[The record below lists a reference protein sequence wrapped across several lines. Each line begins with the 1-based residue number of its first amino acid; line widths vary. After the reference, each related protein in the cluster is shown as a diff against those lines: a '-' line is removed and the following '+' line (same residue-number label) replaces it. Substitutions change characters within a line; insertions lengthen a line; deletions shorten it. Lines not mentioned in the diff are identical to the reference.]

1 MTFRKMAFC
10 LACLIVFTIGAMQPA
25 DAQERPPNVFSGGRV
40 PINQQ
45 KDAPAQEPAQPDRPE
60 PPQRATSAAPAE
72 WRGIHHTGP
81 LTGADVQ
88 RYAALGCNFLLVE
101 SPDFYN
107 LDAASGEAWADAFG
121 AARKAGLEP
130 VPVLNLLS
138 GAQAFL
144 AIHPELAEGR
154 LALDRVNF
162 AQSNANYLSR
172 RNIINTAS
180 SPIIVRRGETA
191 LTANVD
197 YTITPGVLNA
207 PYSGENA
214 PWIIRR
220 TTTGALRPDAQVEVY
235 YTYVPPDTGAVCMAA
250 PEAEPVLRAMVARI
264 AEVLAPKWMHI
275 DHGQIERIGTDIR
288 SRSKRAANHELFIE
302 SVRVMT
308 GLIADVSPGTGV
320 IIWADAVNPLQDAED
335 HGFTGVA
342 ANLPEDVALMLRFSD
357 PTARLVDES
366 VQWIRGTGHAW
377 FGWVPGSAPE
387 SYNLVDHIQ
396 AAPDALGIVIEP
408 ATGGEDH
415 AQTLLAKARGA
426 NVPSLI
432 WPQGLNRYFNARLW
446 QPGYEEVRAALVEYM
461 NQRTVDGVSPEAERQ
476 RFAAWLKDFQRQAGS
491 RDPGLILTEQLYFN
505 LLEWVRLESEYVV
518 KPDAGVLTKLS
529 KLVEAQA
536 DLDPAF
542 ESDREAYMLAVIRE
556 KALFAP
562 ASILF
567 KSFLLPYRPL
577 NLAPGQGAFEIAVTP
592 EFHDIEHEAQA
603 IYDFLDAP
611 GPVFRID
618 FDSADAAEVIVE
630 TSTDGENYTEAK
642 RVEAHLPGG
651 VRGPIM
657 LSRPVLSRFLR
668 VRVVSPS
675 EQAVL
680 RTPRVFALKEPAA
693 AISNPSATPATLDAM
708 FHETAYPREPQI
720 YGFVDLSTH
729 RFAEGQTTVRVFHT
743 ADTLYLAAYV
753 RENRMDTR
761 LMTATERDDP
771 LWQEESLEL
780 RFRTPRGDTF
790 RFVVSPLAMRY
801 DSRNGDPA
809 WNGAWEVTA
818 KDFSTGWAAEIAI
831 PFKTFNANPGPGETW
846 KFDVVRHRV
855 NVKQEKGVW
864 AFDGDAPANGQAYG
878 LLNLR

>member
-1 MTFRKMAFC
+1 MAFRLMC
-10 LACLIVFTIGAMQPA
+10 SLAVAVGAMQPA
-25 DAQERPPNVFSGGRV
+25 EAQDRPPNVFSGGRV
-40 PINQQ
+40 PINQE
-45 KDAPAQEPAQPDRPE
+45 KDAPARGPAQPDRPE
-60 PPQRATSAAPAE
+60 PLRRGPSAGSTE

-81 LTGADVQ
+81 LTNPDVQ

-107 LDAASGEAWADAFG
+107 LDAATGEAWADAF
-121 AARKAGLEP
+121 ASARKAGIEP

-144 AIHPELAEGR
+144 ALHPELAEGR

-172 RNIINTAS
+172 RNIIDTAS
-180 SPIIVRRGETA
+180 SPIIVRLGETA
-191 LTANVD
+191 LTANED
-197 YTITPGVLNA
+197 YTITPGELSA
-207 PYSGENA
+207 PYGSGNA

-220 TTTGALRPDAQVEVY
+220 TTSGVLGPEAQVEVY

-250 PEAEPVLRAMVARI
+250 PEAEPVLRAMVSRVA
-264 AEVLAPKWMHI
+264 AVLAPKWIHI
-275 DHGQIERIGTDIR
+275 DHGQIERMGTDIR
-288 SRSKRAANHELFIE
+288 SRSKRAGNNELFIE
-302 SVRVMT
+302 SVRTMA
-308 GLIADVSPGTGV
+308 GLIAEVSPRTGV
-320 IIWADAVNPLQDAED
+320 IMWADAINPVQDAED

-342 ANLPEDVALMLRFSD
+342 ESLPEDVALMLRFSD

-366 VQWIRGTGHAW
+366 VQWIRTTGHAW
-377 FGWVPGSAPE
+377 FGLAPGNAPE
-387 SYNLVDHIQ
+387 SFNLVDHVQ
-396 AAPDALGIVIEP
+396 TTPDALGVVIEP
-408 ATGGEDH
+408 TPGEVDQT
-415 AQTLLAKARGA
+415 QTLLSKAGGA
-426 NVPSLI
+426 NVPNLI

-476 RFAAWLKDFQRQAGS
+476 RFAAWLKEFQRQAGS

-505 LLEWVRLESEYVV
+505 LLEWVQLEAEYVAS
-518 KPDAGVLTKLS
+518 PGAGVLSKLS
-529 KLVEAQA
+529 KLVESQA

-542 ESDREAYMLAVIRE
+542 EPDREAYMLAVIRE
-556 KALFAP
+556 KGLFAP

-567 KSFLLPYRPL
+567 KSSLLPYRPL
-577 NLAPGQGAFEIAVTP
+577 NLAPGQGAFEIAVAP

-603 IYDFLDAP
+603 VYDFLDAP

-630 TSTDGENYTEAK
+630 TSADGDTYEEAK
-642 RVEAHLPGG
+642 RVQAHLPGG
-651 VRGPIM
+651 VRGPVM

-668 VRVVSPS
+668 VRVISPS

-708 FHETAYPREPQI
+708 FHETAYPREPQV

-790 RFVVSPLAMRY
+790 RFVVSPQAMRY

-831 PFKTFNANPGPGETW
+831 PFKTFNVNPGPGETW
-846 KFDVVRHRV
+846 KFDVIRHRV
-855 NVKQEKGVW
+855 NVKQEMGVW
-864 AFDGDAPANGQAYG
+864 AFDADDPASGQAYG